1 MFWLYQLKRVS
12 SYVNQLHMTPYKNIL
27 FAAVGLILVSVEVLM
42 GQTIP
47 YKLYTPHD
55 GLAQSQVLN
64 IFQDS
69 RGHMWI
75 GTRDGFSSFN
85 GVSFNSFNANSGLPF
100 VYIYQIGEDGDGN
113 IRFFAGKWWC
123 KYDGKKITS
132 DSAMVRP
139 FNGLFCI
146 DRTKTVWVINILDQE
161 LYYSK
166 DWKKWTNA
174 SSKIKSLKNRKWVG
188 LRFDEHFNRLI
199 LHELN
204 SRHIY
209 SLRFGQ
215 LKKIFHGQMDI
226 ATERPNTRNKL
237 HGFSNDSIFLV
248 EQDTIR
254 LIKKGFNFQ
263 IRNCIIKADGSLF
276 FLAKGRNTFY
286 TLYKSGKIDSLPL
299 KEFASSLFLDK
310 DENVWI
316 GTEQGLI
323 RLFTKGIQTFDQN
336 NLHNIWSMVED
347 KSKRMYFGSF
357 FKHEIVR
364 YNNQEFETLQINP
377 IKNHSV
383 QPESGSFYFG
393 GSKDRNGNL
402 YFSMPW
408 GIMKYNGVKFS
419 YFGKTTDDKSISL
432 YNFFDGEKNVL
443 LSGTNG
449 GVNIFDAKTES
460 VKYYGINKGLHPAG
474 YVLGM
479 TKDKKGNYWLAT
491 GSGFGRLNVA
501 KDTVDKNYT
510 RNLKNQTFYGNV
522 SIYCDF
528 NGTIWGGSTHGLLR
542 YDENRDSFVLVAPH
556 IFRTSTSSII
566 GYRNKYLVV
575 GALDGVYFLD
585 LQAFYQKRS
594 RLVIR
599 CFNQHNGYLGIEPNQ
614 NCIYVDSR
622 DNVWVAASDLVTK
635 FTPSELDM
643 SPKPLTPYITTIND
657 EKIPFESYRKKI
669 NLPYGTNTVK
679 ILFEAVGF
687 ERPANTQFSYRLND
701 NKWSKWLS
709 EDFAILDNLS
719 SGIYSFYVRTR
730 PSGTADANDYIR
742 ETTIRFAIGIPFY
755 REPFFPIFAALG
767 LVVLFT
773 LIFWQRQRAI
783 KAKREHQAYER
794 SQIELNRERNRQ
806 MKYLQIQTLQAQ
818 LNPHFIFNVLQAI
831 QTRIYDGSREVAS
844 TLIVDLGNL
853 IRRFLDS
860 SINMDFSR
868 IRNSEITLKQEINL
882 LKSYIEFEQLQYSN
896 RFDYEVVVGDD
907 IETENVQVPPMLIQP
922 YVENA
927 IKHGILYEKD
937 KRCRLDVIFKKT
949 TDDVLVCSIIDNGV
963 GRKRAKE
970 IQESFIRM
978 YKSRG
983 TEILNER
990 IKIMQELGHGISVE
1004 VRDNP
1009 QGGTIVE
1016 LSIDM

>member
-1 MFWLYQLKRVS
+1 MALRK
-12 SYVNQLHMTPYKNIL
+12 TIL
-27 FAAVGLILVSVEVLM
+27 FATGLILISIQGLI

-47 YKLYTPHD
+47 FKLYTPHD

-69 RGHMWI
+69 RGYMWI

-85 GVSFNSFNANSGLPF
+85 GVSFKSFNANSGLPF
-100 VYIYQIGEDGDGN
+100 IYIYQIGEDWDGN
-113 IRFFAGKWWC
+113 IRFFTGKWWC
-123 KYDGKKITS
+123 KYDGKKITY
-132 DSAMVRP
+132 DSARVRP
-139 FNGLFCI
+139 YGGLFCI
-146 DRTKTVWVINILDQE
+146 DQTKTIWVINTLDQE

-174 SSKIKSLKNRKWVG
+174 SLKIKALKDRKWYG
-188 LRFDEHFNRLI
+188 LHFDGYFNRLI

-204 SRHIY
+204 SRYTY

-215 LKKIFHGQMDI
+215 LKKLFRGQVDI
-226 ATERPNTRNKL
+226 ATAPPNSRNKL
-237 HGFSNDSIFLV
+237 YGFSYDSLFSV
-248 EQDTIR
+248 ERDTVR
-254 LIKKGFNFQ
+254 LIKKGLKFN
-263 IRNCIIKADGSLF
+263 IRNCIVKADGSLF
-276 FLAKGRNTFY
+276 FLAKGRKTFY
-286 TLYKSGKIDSLPL
+286 AINKTGLIDSLPL
-299 KEFASSLFLDK
+299 KEFTSLLFLDK
-310 DENVWI
+310 DNNIWI
-316 GTEQGLI
+316 GSEQGLI
-323 RLFTKGIQTFDQN
+323 RPFTDGIQSFDQN
-336 NLHNIWSMVED
+336 KLHSIWSMVED
-347 KSKRMYFGSF
+347 KDKRMYFGSF

-364 YNNQEFETLQINP
+364 YHNQKFEILPIHPIDNP
-377 IKNHSV
+377 QVN
-383 QPESGSFYFG
+383 PELGSFYFG
-393 GSKDRNGNL
+393 GSKDKNGNL

-408 GIMKYNGVKFS
+408 GIMKYDGVKFS
-419 YFGKTTDDKSISL
+419 YFGQTTGSKSISL
-432 YNFFDGEKNVL
+432 YNFFDSEKNL
-443 LSGTNG
+443 LISGTTG
-449 GVNIFDAKTES
+449 GINIFDPKTES
-460 VKYYGINKGLHPAG
+460 VKYYGANKGLHLAG
-474 YVLGM
+474 FVLGI

-491 GSGFGRLNVA
+491 GAGFGRLNVA
-501 KDTVDKNYT
+501 KDTIDKNYS
-510 RNLKNQTFYGNV
+510 RNLKNLPYYGNV

-528 NGTIWGGSTHGLLR
+528 NGTIWAGSTRGLLR
-542 YDENRDSFVLVAPH
+542 YDEHRDSFVLVAPH

-585 LQAFYQKRS
+585 LQTFYQKKG
-594 RLVIR
+594 RLEIR

-622 DNVWVAASDLVTK
+622 NNVWVAASDVVTK
-635 FTPSELDM
+635 FIPSELDM
-643 SPKPLTPYITTIND
+643 SPKPLTPYITSIND

-669 NLPYGTNTVK
+669 NLPRGTNTAK

-687 ERPANTQFSYRLND
+687 ERPSSTAFSYKLN
-701 NKWSKWLS
+701 NNQWSKWLN
-709 EDFAILDNLS
+709 EDFAILDNLP
-719 SGIYSFYVRTR
+719 SGEHRFYVRTR
-730 PSGTADANDYIR
+730 PSGTASANDYIK
-742 ETTIRFAIGIPFY
+742 ETTIQFSIHIPFY
-755 REPFFPIFAALG
+755 REPNFPVFAAFG
-767 LVVLFT
+767 LFAFFI
-773 LIFWQRQRAI
+773 LIFWQRQRGVQAKI
-783 KAKREHQAYER
+783 KHQAFENQ
-794 SQIELNRERNRQ
+794 QIELNRERNRQ

-844 TLIVDLGNL
+844 SLIVDLGNL
-853 IRRFLDS
+853 VRRFLDS
-860 SINMDFSR
+860 SVNMDLSR

-896 RFDYEVVVGDD
+896 RFDYEIFVDDD

-937 KRCRLDVIFKKT
+937 KRCCLELSFKKT

-983 TEILNER
+983 TQILEER
-990 IKIMQELGHGISVE
+990 ITIMQELGHGISVE

-1009 QGGTIVE
+1009 KGGTIVD
-1016 LSIDM
+1016 LRIDM

>member
-1 MFWLYQLKRVS
+1 MAL
-12 SYVNQLHMTPYKNIL
+12 YKNIL
-27 FAAVGLILVSVEVLM
+27 LAVGLILVSVEILI

-47 YKLYTPHD
+47 FKLYTPQD

-69 RGHMWI
+69 RGYMWI

-85 GVSFNSFNANSGLPF
+85 GVSFNSFNANRGLPF
-100 VYIYQIGEDGDGN
+100 SYIYQIGEDRDGD
-113 IRFFAGKWWC
+113 IRFFTGKWWC

-139 FNGLFCI
+139 FNGSFCI
-146 DRTKTVWVINILDQE
+146 DRTKTVWIINILDQE

-188 LRFDEHFNRLI
+188 LRFDKYFNRLI
-199 LHELN
+199 LHDLS
-204 SRHIY
+204 SRHTY
-209 SLRFGQ
+209 SLKFGQ
-215 LKKIFHGQMDI
+215 LKKIFHGQVDI
-226 ATERPNTRNKL
+226 ATERSNTKSKL
-237 HGFSNDSIFLV
+237 HGFSNDSLFLV

-286 TLYKSGKIDSLPL
+286 TINKAETIDSLPL
-299 KEFASSLFLDK
+299 KEFTSSLFLDK

-336 NLHNIWSMVED
+336 KLHNIWSMVED
-347 KSKRMYFGSF
+347 NSKRMYFGSF

-364 YNNQEFETLQINP
+364 YYNQQFETIPVYP
-377 IKNHSV
+377 IKSHKV
-383 QPESGSFYFG
+383 KPELGSFYFG
-393 GSKDRNGNL
+393 GSKDRNGSL

-408 GIMKYNGVKFS
+408 GIMKYDGVKFS
-419 YFGKTTDDKSISL
+419 HFGNTTDDKSISL
-432 YNFFDGEKNVL
+432 YNFFDSEKNVL

-449 GVNIFDAKTES
+449 GINIFDPKTEI
-460 VKYYGINKGLHPAG
+460 VKYYGTNKGLHLTG
-474 YVLGM
+474 FVLGM

-491 GSGFGRLNVA
+491 GAGFGRLNVV
-501 KDTVDKNYT
+501 KDTIDKNFS
-510 RNLKNQTFYGNV
+510 RSLKNLPYYGTV

-528 NGTIWGGSTHGLLR
+528 KGTIWAGSTRGLLR

-585 LQAFYQKRS
+585 LQEFYKERG
-594 RLVIR
+594 RLIIR

-614 NCIYVDSR
+614 NCIYVDSK
-622 DNVWVAASDLVTK
+622 DNVWVTASDLVTK

-643 SPKPLTPYITTIND
+643 SPKPLNPYITTINN
-657 EKIPFESYRKKI
+657 EKIPFESYQKKI
-669 NLPYGTNTVK
+669 NLPYGINTAK

-687 ERPANTQFSYRLND
+687 ERPANTAFSYKLDD
-701 NKWSKWLS
+701 NKWSKWLT
-709 EDFAILDNLS
+709 EDFAVLDDLS
-719 SGIYSFYVRTR
+719 SGVYNFYVRTR
-730 PSGTADANDYIR
+730 PSGTANTNDYIGK
-742 ETTIRFAIGIPFY
+742 TSIQFSIRIPFY
-755 REPFFPIFAALG
+755 KEPYFPIFAALG
-767 LVVLFT
+767 LLVLFS
-773 LIFWQRQRAI
+773 LVFWQRQSAI
-783 KAKREHQAYER
+783 KVKREHQAYEER
-794 SQIELNRERNRQ
+794 QIELNRERTRH

-831 QTRIYDGSREVAS
+831 QTRIYEGSREVAS
-844 TLIVDLGNL
+844 GLIVDLGNL

-860 SINMDFSR
+860 SVNMNLSR

-896 RFDYEVVVGDD
+896 RFDYEILVADD

-937 KRCRLDVIFKKT
+937 KRCRLQVVFKKT
-949 TDDVLVCSIIDNGV
+949 IDDVLVCSIIDNGV

-970 IQESFIRM
+970 IQDSFIRM

-983 TEILNER
+983 TQILEER

-1004 VRDNP
+1004 SRDNP

>member
-1 MFWLYQLKRVS
+1 MVL
-12 SYVNQLHMTPYKNIL
+12 YKNIL
-27 FAAVGLILVSVEVLM
+27 FTVGLILVSVELLM

-47 YKLYTPHD
+47 YKLYTPQD

-69 RGHMWI
+69 RGYMWI

-85 GVSFNSFNANSGLPF
+85 GASFNSFNANSGLPF
-100 VYIYQIGEDGDGN
+100 SYIYQIGEDRDGN
-113 IRFFAGKWWC
+113 IRFFTGKWWC

-139 FNGLFCI
+139 FNGSFCI
-146 DRTKTVWVINILDQE
+146 DRAKTIWVINVLDQE

-174 SSKIKSLKNRKWVG
+174 ASKIKSLKNRKWVG

-199 LHELN
+199 LHDLN
-204 SRHIY
+204 SRHTY
-209 SLRFGQ
+209 SLRLGQ
-215 LKKIFHGQMDI
+215 LKKIFHGQVDI
-226 ATERPNTRNKL
+226 ASERPNTRNKL
-237 HGFSNDSIFLV
+237 HGFSNDSLFLV

-286 TLYKSGKIDSLPL
+286 TINKIGTIDSLPL
-299 KEFASSLFLDK
+299 KEFTNSLFLDN
-310 DENVWI
+310 DDNIWI

-323 RLFTKGIQTFDQN
+323 RPFIKGIQNFDQN
-336 NLHNIWSMVED
+336 KLHSIWSMVED
-347 KSKRMYFGSF
+347 NSKQMYFGSF

-364 YNNQEFETLQINP
+364 YHGQKFETLQINP
-377 IKNHSV
+377 IKNNRIK
-383 QPESGSFYFG
+383 PESGSFYFG

-408 GIMKYNGVKFS
+408 GIMRYNGVKFS
-419 YFGKTTDDKSISL
+419 YFGKTTDDKSISV
-432 YNFFDGEKNVL
+432 YNFFDSEKNVL

-449 GVNIFDAKTES
+449 GVNIFDSKTES
-460 VKYYGINKGLHPAG
+460 VKYYGISKGLHPAG
-474 YVLGM
+474 FVLGM

-491 GSGFGRLNVA
+491 GVGFGRLNVG
-501 KDTVDKNYT
+501 KDTIDKNFS
-510 RNLKNQTFYGNV
+510 RNLKNLPYYGTV

-528 NGTIWGGSTHGLLR
+528 KGTIWAGSTRGLLR
-542 YDENRDSFVLVAPH
+542 FDEKRDSFVLVAPH

-585 LQAFYQKRS
+585 LQEFYQKRG
-594 RLVIR
+594 RLIIR

-614 NCIYVDSR
+614 NCIYVDSK

-643 SPKPLTPYITTIND
+643 SPKPLNPYITTINN
-657 EKIPFESYRKKI
+657 EKIAFSQYGQVIR
-669 NLPYGTNTVK
+669 LPYGTNTAK
-679 ILFEAVGF
+679 IFFEAVGF
-687 ERPANTQFSYRLND
+687 ERPLNAQFSYKLNND
-701 NKWSKWLS
+701 KWSEWLA
-709 EDFAILDNLS
+709 EDFAVLDHLA
-719 SGIYSFYVRTR
+719 SGTHTFSVRTR
-730 PSGTADANDYIR
+730 PSGTVNEQDIK
-742 ETTIRFAIGIPFY
+742 ETAIRFTISIPFY
-755 REPFFPIFAALG
+755 KEAYFPVVAL
-767 LVVLFT
+767 LAVLFF
-773 LIFWQRQRAI
+773 LEFIRRQWRRG
-783 KAKREHQAYER
+783 KETKKQHQAFILK
-794 SQIELNRERNRQ
+794 QIELDRERNRQ

-831 QTRIYDGSREVAS
+831 QTRILLGSREVAS
-844 TLIVDLGNL
+844 RLIVDLGNL

-860 SINMDFSR
+860 SVNMDLSKM
-868 IRNSEITLKQEINL
+868 RNSEITLKEEINL
-882 LKSYIEFEQLQYSN
+882 LKSYIEFEQLQYNNS
-896 RFDYEVVVGDD
+896 FDYEIHVGDE
-907 IETENVQVPPMLIQP
+907 IEIVNVQVPPMLIQP

-937 KRCRLDVIFKKT
+937 KHCCLKVNFRKT
-949 TDDVLVCSIIDNGV
+949 SDNVLVCSIIDNGV
-963 GRKRAKE
+963 GRRRARE

-983 TEILNER
+983 TQILDER
-990 IKIMQELGHGISVE
+990 IRIMQELEYGISVE
-1004 VRDNP
+1004 TFDNP
-1009 QGGTIVE
+1009 EGGTIVE
-1016 LSIDM
+1016 LRIDAK